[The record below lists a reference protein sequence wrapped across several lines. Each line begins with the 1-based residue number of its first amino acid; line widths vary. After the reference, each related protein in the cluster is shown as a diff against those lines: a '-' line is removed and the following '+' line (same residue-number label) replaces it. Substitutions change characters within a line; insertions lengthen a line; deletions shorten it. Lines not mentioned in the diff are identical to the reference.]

1 MFERFRH
8 SFQNRRFG
16 FRTITMATAA
26 IAIFL
31 SGFVVSGG
39 GYGISQ
45 AAVGSTVT
53 DTQKG
58 PEHPAVSSPF
68 TPLVKELSPTV
79 VNVKVSKIEKAGPG
93 EMQMPWGAPFG
104 DFFNQPHSRRDQKVQ
119 GAGSGVI
126 ISGDG
131 YLLTNNHVVEG
142 ATEVDVTLADKREFK
157 ARIVGRDPKT
167 DLAIVKIDAGE
178 NLPAAKIGDS
188 SQLQVGDWVFAIG
201 NPFGL
206 SHTVT
211 SGIVSAK
218 GRVIGAGPYDDFIQ
232 TDASIN
238 PGNSGGPLFNMR
250 GEVVGINTAIIPNGQ
265 GIGFAIPIDTA
276 KPLIPQLVERGEVTR
291 GYIGVSIQSITPDIA
306 KAMKLEQ
313 NSGALVADVIDGG
326 PADKAGIKAGDVIVS
341 FDGKPV
347 QDSHDLPAMVAAA
360 PVGGEVPLKVV
371 REGKERKFVTVIAKL
386 NSDDTPSEEGAR
398 PARGKWGLQLRDL
411 NPRIARELGLKDEQG
426 VLVADIE
433 PDSPAARAAITRGDV
448 IVEVNRQQVKSV
460 NDLKDKIAKSG
471 GDSLL
476 LLVKNAQGSRYVVLK
491 G

>member
-1 MFERFRH
+1 MFERLRHTFRD
-8 SFQNRRFG
+8 RRFG
-16 FRTITMATAA
+16 MMTITIVALVALLGGFA
-26 IAIFL
+26 L
-31 SGFVVSGG
+31 SGGANGVSH
-39 GYGISQ
+39 
-45 AAVGSTVT
+45 AAVANTVA
-53 DTQKG
+53 DTPKS
-58 PEHPAVSSPF
+58 PEHPMVSSPF
-68 TPLVKELSPTV
+68 TPLARELSPTV
-79 VNVKVSKIEKAGPG
+79 VNVRVSKIEKAGPG
-93 EMQMPWGAPFG
+93 EMQMPFGNPFG
-104 DFFNQPHSRRDQKVQ
+104 DFFDQPRFRRDQKVQ

-126 ISGDG
+126 ISNDG

-167 DLAIVKIDAGE
+167 DLAIVKIDAGGK
-178 NLPAAKIGDS
+178 LPAAKIGDS
-188 SQLQVGDWVFAIG
+188 DQLQVGDWVLAIG

-276 KPLIPQLVERGEVTR
+276 KPLIPQLVEHGEVTR

-306 KAMKLEQ
+306 KAMNLAQ
-313 NSGALVADVIDGG
+313 NTGALVADVVAGG

-341 FDGKPV
+341 FDGKQV
-347 QDSHDLPAMVAAA
+347 KDSHDLPALVA
-360 PVGGEVPLKVV
+360 GTTLGKEVPIEVV
-371 REGKERKFVTVIAKL
+371 RDGKERKFDTVIAKL
-386 NSDDTPSEEGAR
+386 KSDDTPSEESAR
-398 PARGKWGLQLRDL
+398 PAQGKWGLQLQNL
-411 NPRIARELGLKDEQG
+411 NPQLARELGLKNDQG
-426 VLVADIE
+426 VIVAGIE
-433 PDSPAARAAITRGDV
+433 PDSPASRAAINRGDV

-460 NDLKDKIAKSG
+460 NELKDKIAKSA

-476 LLVKNAQGSRYVVLK
+476 LLVRNAQGTRYVVLK